1 MFRTVTSF
9 VCAAAVTTAIAVA
22 QSEPAIVTAARTQDT
37 GGADVPRGACERTND
52 PANLGKGHPGIESR
66 PEGDTALGRQAVRIG
81 HRRIGGGSVGVRHE
95 MSEAG
100 DHRRLDRVLTGGCVH
115 P

>member
-37 GGADVPRGACERTND
+37 G
-52 PANLGKGHPGIESR
+52 
-66 PEGDTALGRQAVRIG
+66 AVRALAG
-81 HRRIGGGSVGVRHE
+81 KADANARATDGSTADRK
-95 MSEAG
+95 ST
-100 DHRRLDRVLTGGCVH
+100 RLNSSHT
-115 P
+115 